1 MSKSQRARLPIAST
15 LVIASMAHAQVVAWW
30 TFEEGTPG
38 ASPAPG
44 PSVLDASG
52 NEHHGSPEGP
62 LRYEAG
68 RASPVALD
76 FRDQQGRVRVADAP
90 EFHLRDGFTLEAYLW
105 LERAGPSCCDKHYII
120 FRGDRRAARDPWWL
134 AANDEGGL
142 VVQVWDGTFEHRLDA
157 DTPLPLRE
165 WVHVAGTF
173 DAGSG
178 TLRLY
183 VDHELTGELA
193 EVNPPVAELEP
204 TLSPGVAIAN
214 SNFTTEGINGIL
226 DEVRITGRALTPAEF
241 LPLVTTCAAD
251 LDGDGALTIF
261 DFLVFQG
268 YFALGDARAD
278 FDADG
283 QLTVFDFL
291 AFQNAFDAGC
301 P

>member
-1 MSKSQRARLPIAST
+1 MSISQRSRLPLAST
-15 LVIASMAHAQVVAWW
+15 LAIASLAHAQVVARW

-38 ASPAPG
+38 IPPATG
-44 PSVLDASG
+44 PSILDTSG
-52 NEHHGSPEGP
+52 NDHHGSPAGV
-62 LRYEAG
+62 LDYESG
-68 RASPVALD
+68 RATPVALD
-76 FRDQQGRVRVADAP
+76 FRGQQGRVRVPDSP
-90 EFHLRDGFTLEAYLW
+90 EFYLKDGFTLEAYLR
-105 LERAGPSCCDKHYII
+105 LESVGSGCCSKRYIL
-120 FRGDRRAARDPWWL
+120 FRGDRRAGRDPWYL
-134 AANDEGGL
+134 SVNLDQSL
-142 VVQVWDGTFEHRLDA
+142 TVQIWDGTTISRLDA
-157 DTPLPLRE
+157 DDPIPLRE

-173 DAGSG
+173 DALSG

-183 VDHELTGELA
+183 LNHELIATRDR
-193 EVNPPVAELEP
+193 VNPPVDVLDPSE
-204 TLSPGVAIAN
+204 SPGVAIGN
-214 SNFTTEGINGIL
+214 SNFTTEGVDGIL

-241 LPLVTTCAAD
+241 LPLVTACAAD